1 MVTEL
6 ETVLKQASTSPEAMW
21 RSRILMRSAQDAQ
34 RDLQQRVHQQINA
47 DGNKKKNTIT
57 IPNSQ
62 ALVLAQEKLQR
73 DWNRTR
79 QQFHKMVMES
89 QQRQLA
95 ELSLLSAKNGV
106 TLLPQQQQQLLLQQE
121 RQYQSSHPGMQEEK
135 EDFFDR
141 AMRERQ
147 EEIERIS
154 QSMKTIND
162 IYTVRKNQRR
172 VIFHVVTNPVFMR
185 RISIENTRTV
195 MKITFHNNSCC

>member
-34 RDLQQRVHQQINA
+34 RDLQQRVHQQIHA

>member
-106 TLLPQQQQQLLLQQE
+106 TLLPQQQQQQLLQQE
-121 RQYQSSHPGMQEEK
+121 RHNQSSHPGMQEEK